1 MRSLALFKISVTFV
15 VLAACLLFSPI
26 SKAQSEI
33 APDHFDGTDSWEA
46 AAHNKLA
53 RSKSQQAGIMTQAN
67 PHKPSSRATLQLTS
81 KRQAPTRSGHNKST
95 MPDKCKVLAQNSKQI
110 VARQ

>member
-1 MRSLALFKISVTFV
+1 MKALTSLKVSVTLV
-15 VLAACLLFSPI
+15 GLAAGLILSPA

-33 APDHFDGTDSWEA
+33 APDHFDGADAWEA

-53 RSKSQQAGIMTQAN
+53 RSKSQQAGIRTQAN
-67 PHKPSSRATLQLTS
+67 PHKPSSRAILQLSS
-81 KRQAPTRSGHNKST
+81 KRQAPTRSGHNKSA
-95 MPDKCKVLAQNSKQI
+95 MPDKRKVLAQNSKQI